1 MQRLI
6 SVGRVEMSSRKKIAV
21 ICGGQS
27 PEHEISCLS
36 GLGIFAAIDRTKF
49 EAILLGI
56 ANDGS
61 RFISLN
67 ERADFESDENA
78 LPTVPK
84 RGSFAEIP
92 PDVDLLFPILHGT
105 NGEDGVFQRYAEDRG
120 FNYVGSGISASAIA
134 MDKSIAKEVFRRSG
148 LVTAPGV
155 MVEKSERSKGAW
167 RSLRYPLFV
176 KPARGG
182 SSRGTV
188 KVKVE
193 AEMDSALDLA
203 FRFDEKVLVEEA
215 VIGREIEC
223 GILVESGEVTSSVVG
238 EIRVLGGREFYDYEA
253 KYLDNATQYLVPA
266 PVDESLSQKI
276 REQAIVAF
284 KAVGCEGFARV
295 DFFLKE
301 SGEVVI
307 NEINTL
313 PGFTPKSVFPMLWK
327 ASGKSYEEVVSVL
340 IEEALA
346 RPKSS

>member
-1 MQRLI
+1 M
-6 SVGRVEMSSRKKIAV
+6 ESRKKIAV
-21 ICGGQS
+21 ICGGES

-36 GLGIFAAIDRTKF
+36 ALGIFAAIDKTKY

-56 ANDGS
+56 ADDGR
-61 RFISLN
+61 RFVELE
-67 ERADFESDENA
+67 ERSEFGSDENG
-78 LPTVPK
+78 LPVVPHD
-84 RGSFAEIP
+84 GIFEAIP
-92 PDVDLLFPILHGT
+92 DDVDLLFPILHGT
-105 NGEDGVFQRYAEDRG
+105 NGEDGVFQSFAEDAG
-120 FNYVGSGISASAIA
+120 FNYVGSGVSASAMA
-134 MDKSIAKEVFRRSG
+134 MDKSMAKETFVKSG
-148 LVTAPGV
+148 LLTAHGLCI
-155 MVEKSERSKGAW
+155 ERSDRAKGEW
-167 RSLRYPLFV
+167 KSLNYPLFV

-182 SSRGTV
+182 SSRGTI
-188 KVKVE
+188 KVKRE
-193 AEMDSALDLA
+193 EDMDLALDEA

-215 VIGREIEC
+215 VVGREVEC
-223 GILVESGEVTSSVVG
+223 GILVQSGEVKSSVVG

-266 PVDESLSQKI
+266 PIDEAASERI
-276 REQAIVAF
+276 RELAIRAF

-327 ASGKSYEEVVSVL
+327 ATGKSYEEVVAVL

-346 RPKSS
+346 NPKSK